1 MKLKDPSLLKTG
13 NYVNGEWIGEP
24 VDPVTNPATGEEL
37 AKVPRLGA
45 AETREAIEHANTA
58 FQSWKREL
66 ASTRGR
72 ILRRWY
78 DLIIENGDDLA
89 TLMTMEQGK
98 PLAEAK
104 GEVTYGASFVEYY
117 AEEARRVYGETIP
130 SHRADSR
137 IIVLKQPIGVVAA
150 ITPWNFPAAMITRKI
165 SPAVAAGCTVV
176 IKPAP
181 ETPLT
186 ALALAELADRAGF
199 PKGVI
204 NIITGDAPAIGGEM
218 TSNPMVRV
226 VGFTGS
232 TEVGKLLMRQSADTV
247 KRVALELGG
256 NAPFIVFDDADL
268 DAAVEGAMISKFRN
282 AGQTCICANRIYV
295 QDGIYDAF
303 SEKLASE
310 VSKLKVGNGLEV
322 GVNQGPLINQDA
334 VNKVESHVKDAVG
347 LGAEIMMGGQRHELG
362 GTFFQPTVLKNVT
375 TKMLV
380 NREETFGPI
389 AALFRFKDEDEVIA
403 MANDTQYGLA
413 SYFYARDLGRVW
425 RVAEA
430 LEYGMV
436 GINAALLGTAEAPFG
451 GVKESGLGREGSHHG
466 IEEFVEI
473 KYLLMSGL
481 DS

>member
-256 NAPFIVFDDADL
+256 
-268 DAAVEGAMISKFRN
+268 
-282 AGQTCICANRIYV
+282 
-295 QDGIYDAF
+295 
-303 SEKLASE
+303 
-310 VSKLKVGNGLEV
+310 
-322 GVNQGPLINQDA
+322 
-334 VNKVESHVKDAVG
+334 
-347 LGAEIMMGGQRHELG
+347 
-362 GTFFQPTVLKNVT
+362 
-375 TKMLV
+375 
-380 NREETFGPI
+380 
-389 AALFRFKDEDEVIA
+389 
-403 MANDTQYGLA
+403 
-413 SYFYARDLGRVW
+413 
-425 RVAEA
+425 
-430 LEYGMV
+430 
-436 GINAALLGTAEAPFG
+436 
-451 GVKESGLGREGSHHG
+451 
-466 IEEFVEI
+466 
-473 KYLLMSGL
+473 
-481 DS
+481 